1 MRKSI
6 IAVLLLC
13 CYLWTNSENSAQ
25 GEKLYQEYCSNAKTE
40 IGLNISFP
48 EKRILEMWHPDSA
61 LQIIIF
67 DTPLNSHDPLFVYE
81 SIVKISN
88 HCSVLMEAKRGV
100 KKYNGPIPPYSHP
113 SDYVLFPFGASFML
127 KNSHKPHNFRYVNNI
142 TRTGVIS
149 NKPDAKPLS
158 QRDAEEVEAVKQ
170 ETRELISQYSR
181 IIDDNPLTQKL
192 NCQNIVITEIPQ
204 VDKIRL
210 WVTASGRPEETKY
223 FNPGFESN
231 NLQCYAVQFYTT
243 EEELPRSFHTLF
255 FIDGNKTS
263 IDKCIAKAAKYIKFD

>member
-13 CYLWTNSENSAQ
+13 CYLWTNGENSVQ
-25 GEKLYQEYCSNAKTE
+25 NESLYQDYCSNAKTE

-67 DTPLNSHDPLFVYE
+67 NYPPISQDPLFVFE
-81 SIVKISN
+81 PFVKVSK

-100 KKYNGPIPPYSHP
+100 KKYNGPIPPYSYP

-127 KNSHKPHNFRYVNNI
+127 KNSDIPHDFRHVNNI
-142 TRTGVIS
+142 TKTGIIS
-149 NKPDAKPLS
+149 NKPDAKPCP
-158 QRDAEEVEAVKQ
+158 QRDAKDIEKVKQ
-170 ETRELISQYSR
+170 EARERISQYSR
-181 IIDDNPLTQKL
+181 IIDDSPLTQDL

-204 VDKIRL
+204 VDKVRL
-210 WVTASGRPEETKY
+210 WVTASGRPEEIKY